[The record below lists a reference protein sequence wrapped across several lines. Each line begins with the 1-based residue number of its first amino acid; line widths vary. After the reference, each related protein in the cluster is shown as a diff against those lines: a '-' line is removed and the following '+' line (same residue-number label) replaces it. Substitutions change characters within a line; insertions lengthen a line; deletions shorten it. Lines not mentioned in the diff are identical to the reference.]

1 MRVKRSVGA
10 LKKRREVMRAA
21 KGYRGQASRSYR
33 VAKEAVMKAE
43 NYAYIGRKLRKRDM
57 RKLWIVRINAACR
70 ENNISYSRFI
80 DGLKKANITLD
91 RKSLAEVAN
100 SDKASFAKLVEQAK
114 AAL

>member
-10 LKKRREVMRAA
+10 LKKRRTVMRAA

-43 NYAYIGRKLRKRDM
+43 NYAYVGRKLRKRDM
-57 RKLWIVRINAACR
+57 RKLWIVRINAACH

-80 DGLKKANITLD
+80 DGLKKANVTLD
-91 RKSLAEVAN
+91 RKMLAEIAN
-100 SDKASFAKLVEQAK
+100 SDKPAFARLVEQAK

>member
-80 DGLKKANITLD
+80 DGLKKANISLD
-91 RKSLAEVAN
+91 RKMLSEIAN
-100 SDKASFAKLVEQAK
+100 SDKAAFARLVEQAK

>member
-33 VAKEAVMKAE
+33 VAKEAVIKAE

-80 DGLKKANITLD
+80 DGLKKANVTLD
-91 RKSLAEVAN
+91 RKMLAEIAN

-114 AAL
+114 NAL

>member
-1 MRVKRSVGA
+1 MRVKRRVGA
-10 LKKRREVMRAA
+10 LKKRRTVMRAA
-21 KGYRGQASRSYR
+21 KGYRGQSSRSYR

-43 NYAYIGRKLRKRDM
+43 NYAYVGRKLRKRDM
-57 RKLWIVRINAACR
+57 RKLWIVRINAACH

-91 RKSLAEVAN
+91 RKMLAEIAN
-100 SDKASFAKLVEQAK
+100 SDKPAFAKLVEQAK